1 MTEPNVPDLTNFEI
15 LVNEKVIAIDKL
27 GKKTYSKE
35 AQNLI
40 NNLSPD
46 EVKALISINNKLS
59 PRRDEFSDNSSAAPC
74 F

>member
-1 MTEPNVPDLTNFEI
+1 MTGPNVPDLTNFEI

-27 GKKTYSKE
+27 GKKTYSEE

>member
-1 MTEPNVPDLTNFEI
+1 MSAPNVPDLTNFEI
-15 LVNEKVIAIDKL
+15 LVNENVIAVDQL
-27 GKKTYSKE
+27 GNKTYSEE

-59 PRRDEFSDNSSAAPC
+59 PRREEFSENSSAAPC

>member
-1 MTEPNVPDLTNFEI
+1 MTGPNVPDLTNFEI
-15 LVNEKVIAIDKL
+15 LVNENVIAIDKL
-27 GKKTYSKE
+27 SKKTYSEE